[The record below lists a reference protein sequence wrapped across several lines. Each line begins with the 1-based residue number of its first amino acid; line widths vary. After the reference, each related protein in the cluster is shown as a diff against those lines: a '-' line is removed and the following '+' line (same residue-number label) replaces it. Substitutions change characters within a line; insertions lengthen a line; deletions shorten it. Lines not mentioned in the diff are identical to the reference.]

1 MSDRTPL
8 LLKDGTILS
17 VQGSS
22 THNCSPRADNPD
34 KGYGSVEIKIE
45 SNPNDFNNGD
55 IESWAT
61 PQRVLQIIQKHGGV
75 VGGQLPP
82 LNFGEDILVHARLC
96 NLADKADKI
105 YKKEKQ
111 NDKGD
116 EEE

>member
-61 PQRVLQIIQKHGGV
+61 PQFMQDYVILQIKQTKYIKRK
-75 VGGQLPP
+75 
-82 LNFGEDILVHARLC
+82 NKMIKEM
-96 NLADKADKI
+96 
-105 YKKEKQ
+105 KKNE
-111 NDKGD
+111 
-116 EEE
+116 